1 MAAMDLTS
9 PIRSVVPSAHGDVLA
24 VLARSGQPLTGRG
37 VAALTGGQRSV
48 KGVNLAL
55 RRLVAAGIVL
65 VEDHPP
71 AKLYRLNR
79 RHLAA
84 DAIVALADLRPRLIE
99 AMRAALARWDRPAA
113 GAWLFGS
120 AARGDGG
127 VGSDI
132 DVLLVRTDDIDTEDP
147 QWTAQVDVL
156 AEDVLAWSGNPCA
169 VVEYSDAEFA
179 GLMAGDERLARDMR
193 NDGIRLT
200 ARRLAPRRPG
210 TAP

>member
-1 MAAMDLTS
+1 MDLTS

-99 AMRAALARWDRPAA
+99 AMCAALAGWDRPPA

-147 QWTAQVDVL
+147 QWSAQVEL
-156 AEDVLAWSGNPCA
+156 FSEDVLAWSGNRCA
-169 VVEYSDAEFA
+169 VVEYSDAEFSR
-179 GLMAGDERLARDMR
+179 LMAGDERLARDLR

-200 ARRLAPRRPG
+200 ARRLAPRRAG